1 MKVEPTISYRDVE
14 KTSAI
19 ESLIQEKITK
29 LEQVCDYISSC
40 RIAVE
45 TAHKRPSHGSPYRVR
60 IDMTV
65 PPSHELVAES
75 NPAEQNQYVELDT
88 VIRDA
93 FSRAERQ
100 LRELARKQRESE
112 RTTSHDVPEDD
123 RAFVIRI
130 FRDQGY
136 GFLKTLSDEEIYFH
150 SNSVLHNDFERLEV
164 GTAVRFVA
172 APQGQEQP
180 HASTVQIIDKPGH
193 RAGEQSHPVI
203 EPPLGWQE

>member
-1 MKVEPTISYRDVE
+1 MKVPPITTYRDVE
-14 KTSAI
+14 KTTAI
-19 ESLIQEKITK
+19 ESLIQEKIAK
-29 LEQVCDYISSC
+29 LEQVCDYVSSC
-40 RIAVE
+40 RIVVE
-45 TAHKRPSHGSPYRVR
+45 TIHKRPSHGSPYRVR

-75 NPAEQNQYVELDT
+75 NPAEANQYVELDT

-112 RTTSHDVPEDD
+112 RTTSHDLQDD
-123 RAFVIRI
+123 TAFVVRI

-136 GFLKTLSDEEIYFH
+136 GFLKTLSAEEIYFH
-150 SNSVLHNDFERLEV
+150 RNSVLHDDFDRLEV

-172 APQGQEQP
+172 APQGEQEA
-180 HASTVQIIDKPGH
+180 HASTVQIVDKPGH
-193 RAGEQSHPVI
+193 RAGESDNPFI
-203 EPPLGWQE
+203 SPPLGWEE